1 MNNKKIISLIIGIMC
16 IVLSYGISAQIKATE
31 NRGISSSTNANENQL
46 RDEVLR
52 AKEKYDNLYRT
63 LEEAEQKLEEERT
76 NATQKNSGLSDLEN
90 EIKDRN
96 KQLGLTEVTGEGVIV
111 KLDDNKKTSINTY
124 LGDPNDLIL
133 HYTDIIR
140 VINELKNA
148 GAEAISINDQRV
160 ILTTSVECDGN
171 VIKVNGVKIG
181 APFEIKAIGFSEYL
195 SGAMNRQGGYLMN
208 LKEYWG
214 IETSVAKSNDI
225 TIPKYTGVLK
235 RNYLESK

>member
-16 IVLSYGISAQIKATE
+16 IVLSYGIVAQIKATE
-31 NRGISSSTNANENQL
+31 NRGITTSTNANENQL
-46 RDEVLR
+46 RDEVLK
-52 AKEKYDNLYRT
+52 AKEKYDNLYRA

-76 NATQKNSGLSDLEN
+76 NASQKNSGLTELEN
-90 EIKDRN
+90 NIKEGN
-96 KQLGLTEVTGEGVIV
+96 KQLGLTEVSGEGIIV
-111 KLDDNKKTSINTY
+111 KLDDNKKITLNSY

-148 GAEAISINDQRV
+148 GAEAISINDQRI

-181 APFEIKAIGFSEYL
+181 APFEIKAIGFPEYL

-214 IETSVAKSNDI
+214 IETSVTKSSDI
-225 TIPKYTGVLK
+225 TIPKYTGVIK
-235 RNYLESK
+235 YNYIESR